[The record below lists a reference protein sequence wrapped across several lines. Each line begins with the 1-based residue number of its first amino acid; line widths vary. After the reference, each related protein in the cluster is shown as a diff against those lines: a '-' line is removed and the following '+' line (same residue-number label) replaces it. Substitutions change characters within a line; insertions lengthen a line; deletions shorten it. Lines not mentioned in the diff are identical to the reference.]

1 MKRIA
6 ILAVAAVTLS
16 ACTSTGSIDSAIQK
30 SLPQIC
36 GAADIGYAA
45 YKPLADAG
53 KVKADKALKV
63 DVAYSQIKGYCA
75 NASSQTLASTL
86 VAATT
91 AYAVITT
98 ALREARAVQ

>member
-6 ILAVAAVTLS
+6 IFCVAAVALS
-16 ACTSTGSIDSAIQK
+16 ACTSTGSIDTAIQN

-36 GAADIGYAA
+36 AAADIGYAA

-53 KVKADKALKV
+53 KVKSEKAYKV
-63 DVAYSQIKGYCA
+63 DMAYSQIKGYCA

-98 ALREARAVQ
+98 ALKEASAAQ